1 MKHKHLA
8 ILLIVLLGG
17 MAIYYN
23 MSVSKNSDTNADTNA
38 GKVETGK

>member
-1 MKHKHLA
+1 MKHKALA

-23 MSVSKNSDTNADTNA
+23 QSVSTNTDSNT
-38 GKVETGK
+38 GKVEPSK

>member
-17 MAIYYN
+17 MAFYYN
-23 MSVSKNSDTNADTNA
+23 YSVSKNADSNISNT
-38 GKVETGK
+38 GKVETSK